1 MSSCLR
7 GAMRGGKKKRK
18 EKKKK
23 EKEKEKR
30 VTKDSF
36 KRLTKKLIDERERA
50 RGGAAAENEDKK
62 DGVASVV
69 VVGALYIHRLYFL
82 PVLYLICR

>member
-7 GAMRGGKKKRK
+7 GAMRGG
-18 EKKKK
+18 KKKK

-36 KRLTKKLIDERERA
+36 KRLTKKLIDERERE
-50 RGGAAAENEDKK
+50 GEEGENEDKK

>member
-36 KRLTKKLIDERERA
+36 KRLTKKLIDERERGEIV
-50 RGGAAAENEDKK
+50 RID
-62 DGVASVV
+62 ASRILT
-69 VVGALYIHRLYFL
+69 AIIIFDE
-82 PVLYLICR
+82 LIISMYK